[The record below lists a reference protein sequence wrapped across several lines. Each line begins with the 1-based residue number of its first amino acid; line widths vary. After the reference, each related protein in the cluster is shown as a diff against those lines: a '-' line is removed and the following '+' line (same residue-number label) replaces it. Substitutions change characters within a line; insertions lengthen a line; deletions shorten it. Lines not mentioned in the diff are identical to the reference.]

1 MYYGDMFDMHHRNRK
16 PSRPWRFPS
25 LWAFVAGFAI
35 HMGFGIF
42 ATLLFTFFLFG
53 GNPHHFWWGV
63 FCWDGFKPPFWAFVA
78 GGLFVGGGFSV
89 YLEFEHPGPDHRDA
103 MQVSKDAL
111 FLWGY
116 GLGWILNHPNL
127 QGPPRPGGPREAHY

>member
-1 MYYGDMFDMHHRNRK
+1 MPRRWIRIG
-16 PSRPWRFPS
+16 SRLDHQPCR
-25 LWAFVAGFAI
+25 G
-35 HMGFGIF
+35 
-42 ATLLFTFFLFG
+42 ATA
-53 GNPHHFWWGV
+53 NGV
-63 FCWDGFKPPFWAFVA
+63 GY
-78 GGLFVGGGFSV
+78 SI

>member
-1 MYYGDMFDMHHRNRK
+1 MPRRWIRIG
-16 PSRPWRFPS
+16 SRLDHQPCR
-25 LWAFVAGFAI
+25 
-35 HMGFGIF
+35 
-42 ATLLFTFFLFG
+42 
-53 GNPHHFWWGV
+53 NPHHFWWGV

-78 GGLFVGGGFSV
+78 GGLFVGGGYSV
-89 YLEFEHPGPDHRDA
+89 YLEFEHPGPEHRDA